1 MKIKPL
7 DSNNKN
13 IMSSQNNIKS
23 GYIHLSNQPI
33 TDKVSFSGFKNG
45 VSGVFEKM
53 GTNFFLQFM
62 IVDTLSMIIPR
73 VVIGLN
79 RDREKTGKLNIKAGA
94 EEAGREL
101 LSGPNMGL
109 IPMGI
114 LAAVS
119 HFAPASHMHT
129 DTLSALTQN
138 MSSVVSDIKGVKE
151 LNNKNLNKKLAE
163 KMFEDA
169 FGDDKQFKFNNESKN
184 VLKSKF
190 VALLE
195 EAPTFDFK
203 MFRNKEYSAKA
214 SEFESLV
221 KEIHNLNTVIQ
232 PSDTNTI
239 KLSLTKLV
247 NNKETKIF
255 NSVGSKE
262 FFKDFRNY
270 SKDIVAKFI
279 KENCSNV
286 SLDKCKSHSVE
297 FLNKMQ
303 KVRTKIK
310 ISTVIA
316 AFFAVGLFLINLPK
330 VYQRGKISPAQES
343 AKRAQDEAAAFK
355 GGVDENK

>member
-1 MKIKPL
+1 MKVKPL
-7 DSNNKN
+7 ISNNKN
-13 IMSSQNNIKS
+13 INFSQNNVQS
-23 GYIHLSNQPI
+23 EYIHLQNQPAG
-33 TDKVSFSGFKNG
+33 DKVSFSGVKNG
-45 VSGVFEKM
+45 VSGFFEKM

-79 RDREKTGKLNIKAGA
+79 RDKEKTGKLNIKAGA

-101 LSGPNMGL
+101 LSGPSMGI

-114 LAAVS
+114 LAVVS

-138 MSSVVSDIKGVKE
+138 MSGVVNDIKDVKE
-151 LNNKNLNKKLAE
+151 LKSENLNKRLAE
-163 KMFEDA
+163 RMFEDA
-169 FGDDKQFKFNNESKN
+169 FGDDKQFKFNNESKS
-184 VLKSKF
+184 VLKSRF

-195 EAPTFDFK
+195 EAPSLNSK
-203 MFRNKEYSAKA
+203 MFRNKEYKAKA

-221 KEIHNLNTVIQ
+221 KEIYNLNTIIQ

-239 KLSLTKLV
+239 KLSLTKQV
-247 NNKETKIF
+247 NNKEVKVF
-255 NSVGSKE
+255 NGVASKD
-262 FFKDFRNY
+262 FFKDFKNY
-270 SKDIVAKFI
+270 SKDIVDKFT
-279 KENCSNV
+279 KANPGNV
-286 SLDKCKSHSVE
+286 SLDKGKSYLVE

-303 KVRTKIK
+303 KSRTKIK
-310 ISTVIA
+310 VSTVIA

-330 VYQRGKISPAQES
+330 LYQRGKISPAQES
-343 AKRAQDEAAAFK
+343 AKRAQEEAAAFK